1 MNFFHPVSLTFLL
14 SILFN
19 SRMVLVPLN
28 SWYFISVEDTGSSEW
43 YANTTLVAPSYKKGE
58 SYSHS
63 TIQHLQSF
71 IELLSHLVN
80 SGDFRGRVRDVQSP
94 KKYICQTRWFLKV
107 LDKVP
112 CLEIKTTPDKAPE
125 VSPATFIS
133 YLKHNRPFR
142 VFFNSLLRTLCE
154 YPSTL
159 LAKFKGGTPKE
170 RKFIALQSREIV
182 QRFVR

>member
-80 SGDFRGRVRDVQSP
+80 NSDFRKRVRHVQSP
-94 KKYICQTRWFLKV
+94 TPHKKMYIRQTRWFLKV
-107 LDKVP
+107 LDKLP
-112 CLEIKTTPDKAPE
+112 CHEIIITPNIAPE

-133 YLKHNRPFR
+133 YLKHNRPF
-142 VFFNSLLRTLCE
+142 L
-154 YPSTL
+154 
-159 LAKFKGGTPKE
+159 K
-170 RKFIALQSREIV
+170 KFIRLVKLISI
-182 QRFVR
+182 

>member
-80 SGDFRGRVRDVQSP
+80 SGDFSGRVRDQPRSKPWERGWVRDVQSL
-94 KKYICQTRWFLKV
+94 KKYIRQTRWFLKV

-142 VFFNSLLRTLCE
+142 VFF
-154 YPSTL
+154 
-159 LAKFKGGTPKE
+159 KF
-170 RKFIALQSREIV
+170 FIKNIMWISIDTACQV
-182 QRFVR
+182 